1 MGAVTGSMEGIMM
14 TDTPGSMCA
23 RGALFALL
31 ALMASLAHAAQPD
44 EDSNKVARW
53 LDFKE
58 GAFKGRTVDT
68 HGESVITLDAPAR
81 AADAAVVPIA
91 INAQFAQSP
100 AHYIRKIYLFIDEN
114 PEPYAG
120 YFEFTPESGLASIET
135 RVRVEDYTFMR
146 AIAETNDG
154 HLYSAV
160 RFVKA
165 SGGCSAPAGK
175 DDDAAERAAGAVR
188 LQSEGTAV
196 VGKPQLAQVMVRH
209 PNRTGM
215 AMNQI
220 TRNYA
225 TAYFIRKVA
234 VTYADKP
241 VMTANVNFSISENP
255 NFRFYFLPA
264 GNGELKAHIEDTKN
278 KQFEGAIAIQTQA
291 AGQASAMK

>member
-1 MGAVTGSMEGIMM
+1 MM
-14 TDTPGSMCA
+14 TDTPGSMRA

-31 ALMASLAHAAQPD
+31 ALMASLAQAAQPD
-44 EDSNKVARW
+44 DDPNKVARW

-58 GAFKGRTVDT
+58 GAFKGQTVDT
-68 HGESVITLDAPAR
+68 HGEAVITLDAPAR

-100 AHYIRKIYLFIDEN
+100 AHYIKKIYLFIDEN

-120 YFEFTPESGLASIET
+120 YFEFTPESGLASVET

-165 SGGCSAPAGK
+165 SGGCSAPADK
-175 DDDAAERAAGAVR
+175 DDDAAERAAGTVR
-188 LQSEGTAV
+188 LQSEGAAV
-196 VGKPQLAQVMVRH
+196 AGKPQLAQVMVRH

-255 NFRFYFLPA
+255 NFRFYFLPT
-264 GNGELKAHIEDTKN
+264 GSGKLKAHIEDTKN

>member
-1 MGAVTGSMEGIMM
+1 MAITRRSTLI
-14 TDTPGSMCA
+14 
-23 RGALFALL
+23 ALFATL
-31 ALMASLAHAAQPD
+31 ALNGAYAAQPGD
-44 EDSNKVARW
+44 DPGKEAHW

-58 GAFKGRTVDT
+58 GMFKGRAVDA
-68 HGESVITLDAPAR
+68 HGDAVIKLEAPAR
-81 AADAAVVPIA
+81 AADAAVVPIS
-91 INAQFAQSP
+91 ITAQFPQTP
-100 AHYIRKIYLFIDEN
+100 AHFIRRIYLFIDEN

-120 YFEFTPESGLASIET
+120 FFEFTPESGLANIET

-175 DDDAAERAAGAVR
+175 DDAAAEASAGQVR
-188 LQSEGTAV
+188 IMAEGKTVA
-196 VGKPQLAQVMVRH
+196 GQPQLAQVMVRH

-215 AMNQI
+215 AMNQV

-225 TAYFIRKVA
+225 SAYFIRKVA
-234 VTYADKP
+234 VTYAGKP

-255 NFRFYFLPA
+255 NFRFYFVPR
-264 GNGELKAHIEDTKN
+264 GSGELKAQAEDTKN
-278 KQFEGAIAIQTQA
+278 KQFEGAVAVNAQGGVQQTSSN
-291 AGQASAMK
+291 GL

>member
-1 MGAVTGSMEGIMM
+1 MTIGKRDALIAVIATLAFNGAYAT
-14 TDTPGSMCA
+14 
-23 RGALFALL
+23 
-31 ALMASLAHAAQPD
+31 QPD
-44 EDSNKVARW
+44 DDPNKIARW

-58 GAFKGRTVDT
+58 GTFKDRPVDT
-68 HGESVITLDAPAR
+68 HGDPVIKLQAPAR

-91 INAQFAQSP
+91 ITAQFPQTPS
-100 AHYIRKIYLFIDEN
+100 HYIKRVYLFIDEN

-120 YFEFTPESGLASIET
+120 SFDFTPDSGLASIET

-146 AIAETNDG
+146 VIAETNDG

-175 DDDAAERAAGAVR
+175 DDATAEVTAGQVR
-188 LQSEGTAV
+188 LQAEGQSVA
-196 VGKPQLAQVMVRH
+196 GRPQLAQLMVRH

-215 AMNQI
+215 AMNQV

-225 TAYFIRKVA
+225 SAYFIRKVE

-255 NFRFYFLPA
+255 NFRFYFVPR
-264 GNGELKAHIEDTKN
+264 GNGELKAHVEDTKN
-278 KQFEGAIAIQTQA
+278 KQFEGAVAVSPQPGVQQTSSN
-291 AGQASAMK
+291 GL

>member
-1 MGAVTGSMEGIMM
+1 MKTIRLGARAGSGFV
-14 TDTPGSMCA
+14 A
-23 RGALFALL
+23 ALALL
-31 ALMASLAHAAQPD
+31 APYASHAAQPD
-44 EDSNKVARW
+44 DDPDKVARW

-58 GAFKGRTVDT
+58 GAFKGRPIDT
-68 HGESVITLDAPAR
+68 KGDAVIKFDAPKR

-91 INAQFAQSP
+91 ISAQFPQTST
-100 AHYIRKIYLFIDEN
+100 HYIKKIYLFIDEN

-120 YFEFTPESGLASIET
+120 SFEFTPDSGLASIET

-160 RFVKA
+160 RFIKA

-175 DDDAAERAAGAVR
+175 DEDAAERAAGQVR
-188 LQSEGTAV
+188 LQAEGASIA
-196 VGKPQLAQVMVRH
+196 GKPELAQLMVRH

-215 AMNQI
+215 AMDQV

-225 TAYFIRKVA
+225 TAYFVRKVA
-234 VTYADKP
+234 VTYGGKP

-255 NFRFYFLPA
+255 NFRFYFLPTE
-264 GNGELKAHIEDTKN
+264 NGELKVAIEDTKN
-278 KQFEGAIAIQTQA
+278 KRFDGEVAITTQSGTQT
-291 AGQASAMK
+291 SAMK

>member
-1 MGAVTGSMEGIMM
+1 MGEVAAQEDIMLRKRVAAFTAV
-14 TDTPGSMCA
+14 
-23 RGALFALL
+23 L
-31 ALMASLAHAAQPD
+31 ASLAPCVTQAASPD
-44 EDSNKVARW
+44 DDPDKVARW

-58 GAFKGRTVDT
+58 GAFKGRTIDS
-68 HGESVITLDAPAR
+68 HGDAVVKLDAPAR

-91 INAQFAQSP
+91 INAQFPQTP
-100 AHYIRKIYLFIDEN
+100 ARYISKVYLFIDEN

-120 YFEFTPESGLASIET
+120 SFEFTPESGLASIET

-146 AIAETNDG
+146 VIAETNDG

-165 SGGCSAPAGK
+165 SGGCSAPADK
-175 DDDAAERAAGAVR
+175 DEDAAERSAGAVR
-188 LQSEGTAV
+188 LQAE
-196 VGKPQLAQVMVRH
+196 GKPAGGKPELAQVMVRH

-215 AMNQI
+215 AMNQV

-234 VTYADKP
+234 ITYADKP

-255 NFRFYFLPA
+255 NFRFYFLPN

-278 KQFEGAIAIQTQA
+278 KTFESAVAIDAQSSPQT
-291 AGQASAMK
+291 SAMK

>member
-1 MGAVTGSMEGIMM
+1 MIIGKR
-14 TDTPGSMCA
+14 D
-23 RGALFALL
+23 ALFAVIATL
-31 ALMASLAHAAQPD
+31 AFNGAYATQPD
-44 EDSNKVARW
+44 DDPNKNARW

-58 GAFKGRTVDT
+58 GTFKDRAVDT
-68 HGESVITLDAPAR
+68 HGDAVIKLQAPAR

-91 INAQFAQSP
+91 ITAQFPQTP
-100 AHYIRKIYLFIDEN
+100 AHYIKRVYLFIDEN

-120 YFEFTPESGLASIET
+120 SFDFAPDSGLASIET

-146 AIAETNDG
+146 VIAETNDG

-175 DDDAAERAAGAVR
+175 DDAAAEVTAGQVR
-188 LQSEGTAV
+188 LQAEGQSVA
-196 VGKPQLAQVMVRH
+196 GRPQLAQLMVRH

-215 AMNQI
+215 AMNQV

-225 TAYFIRKVA
+225 SAYFIRKVE

-255 NFRFYFLPA
+255 NFRFYFVPRA
-264 GNGELKAHIEDTKN
+264 NGELKAHVEDTKN
-278 KQFEGAIAIQTQA
+278 KQFEGAVAVSPQPGVQQTSSN
-291 AGQASAMK
+291 GL